1 MPVTEKSAKARTGRK
16 RSRLLPLLAALVI
29 VLVGAAV
36 SVHFLHEP
44 APEPEPEPEPLVLE
58 TMYVASDT
66 ETAEATVYDE
76 EGQPQPL
83 TLIRGT
89 AVSRVVEELEEG
101 ALPRI
106 VLDEKEEKFAC
117 LPEEHL
123 AADRKHAVTT
133 AAVYARRT
141 VNLTDQRGIVPGE
154 LVEKGRALAVTGYA
168 GLDEN
173 GAVARW
179 QVEGGWLSADMAA
192 PTQAEAMAVS
202 DPERQAFHAQRGD
215 PYGGGDAGELDFEP
229 WDKPAIRGNE
239 MPGEVKALYLNNVAI
254 SHPADYIAIADTC
267 GINAF
272 VVDIMDGGA
281 IGYASPVMKAFSP
294 SAYRSAY
301 NGLERYRAAVKA
313 LKDAGYY
320 VIGRITA
327 FNDPNLA
334 VDRPDIVIADKN
346 GEPLK
351 ISGMYWPS
359 VYNREVWQYKVDLAV
374 EAVELMGFNEI
385 QFDYIRFP
393 DGAWRYERD
402 ANIDYHNTCGESKAQ
417 AVQRFLMYA
426 SRRLRA
432 AGAYVSCDVFGECAF
447 GYVTSYGQ
455 YWPAMSMVAD
465 AISAMPY
472 PDHYPAQ
479 GDYLPWEHPYETVL
493 KFAQDATARQG
504 ETSGTPAAVR
514 TWIQAYNAIR
524 EPYPRYGPDEVGA
537 EIKALRDGG
546 CTGGYMTWNA
556 ASSLE
561 KYSYLAPAFE

>member
-1 MPVTEKSAKARTGRK
+1 MSMTQERTEQGTRQK
-16 RSRLLPLLAALVI
+16 RSRLVPLLAILVI
-29 VLVGAAV
+29 VLVGAAI

-44 APEPEPEPEPLVLE
+44 EPPEPEPLVLE

-83 TLIRGT
+83 TLNRGT
-89 AVSRVVEELEEG
+89 AVRRVVEELAEG
-101 ALPRI
+101 AMPRI
-106 VLDEKEEKFAC
+106 ALDEAQERFAY

-123 AADRKHAVTT
+123 AADREHAVTT

-141 VNLTDQRGIVPGE
+141 VNLLDQAGVTPGE
-154 LVEKGRALAVTGYA
+154 LVEKGQALTIIGCE
-168 GLDEN
+168 GLDEK

-179 QVEGGWLSADMAA
+179 QVEGGWLTADLTAL
-192 PTQAEAMAVS
+192 TQEEALAIS
-202 DPERQAFHAQRGD
+202 DPERQEFHARRGD
-215 PYGGGDAGELDFEP
+215 PYGGGEAGELDFEP
-229 WDKPAIRGNE
+229 WDKPAIPGNE

-254 SHPADYIAIADTC
+254 SHPEDYIAIADTC

-281 IGYASPVMKAFSP
+281 IGYASPVMEAFSP
-294 SAYRSAY
+294 SAYRGAY
-301 NGLERYRAAVKA
+301 NSLEKYRAGIAR
-313 LKDAGYY
+313 LKEAGYY

-334 VDRPDIVIADKN
+334 VDRPDIVIADKS
-346 GEPLK
+346 GAPLK

-374 EAVELMGFNEI
+374 EAVELMGFHEI

-402 ANIDYHNTCGESKAQ
+402 GNIDYHNTYGESKAQ

-426 SRRLRA
+426 SRRLRQ

-493 KFAQDATARQG
+493 AFARDATERQG

-561 KYSYLAPAFE
+561 KYRYLVPAFD